1 MCVEYLHICI
11 AISYTPQE
19 NNRMELQNQEALH
32 GKEPWNWTFSVF
44 QVTQVPATTEKPDWD
59 QDELASPA
67 GQTSRFEARIGE
79 ITARSNL
86 DALFEARPLLFI

>member
-19 NNRMELQNQEALH
+19 NKRMELQNQEALH

-44 QVTQVPATTEKPDWD
+44 QVTQVTQVP
-59 QDELASPA
+59 
-67 GQTSRFEARIGE
+67 
-79 ITARSNL
+79 
-86 DALFEARPLLFI
+86 